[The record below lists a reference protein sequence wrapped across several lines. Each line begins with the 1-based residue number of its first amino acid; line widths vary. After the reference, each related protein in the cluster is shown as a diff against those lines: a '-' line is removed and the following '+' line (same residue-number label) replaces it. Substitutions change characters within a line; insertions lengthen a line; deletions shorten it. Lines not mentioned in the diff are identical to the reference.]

1 MKNLNF
7 MILKA
12 LEEYD
17 IRNRKYR
24 QYIKDDNISFNRE
37 NLKIKFNS
45 LNKEFNYQNLGAF
58 DTDTNLWIWAWMMPM
73 FKTNEIKMSK
83 ELLNYGLKNYDVSL
97 SKSRLDRDEDLNED
111 TFLKIQLVNSRFLIT
126 RKFQLD
132 LLLSMV
138 QFLLKDKILFIYK
151 RRKELSKGKYIEFLY
166 LLY

>member
-12 LEEYD
+12 IEEFD

-24 QYIKDDNISFNRE
+24 QYIKDDNIRFDRE
-37 NLKIKFNS
+37 TLKIKFTN
-45 LNKEFNYQNLGAF
+45 LNKDFNYQNLGAF
-58 DTDTNLWIWAWMMPM
+58 ETETNLWIWAWMMPT
-73 FKTNEIKMSK
+73 FKPNEIKMSK
-83 ELLNYGLKNYDVSL
+83 ELLNYGLKNYDTF
-97 SKSRLDRDEDLNED
+97 LDKDKDTINED

-126 RKFQLD
+126 RQFQLD

-151 RRKELSKGKYIEFLY
+151 RRKELSKGKYIDFLY
-166 LLY
+166 LIY